1 MQRRASLA
9 ASSGSVRSSR
19 LFVLALA
26 ALAGLAGLAGVA
38 CDNGSKS
45 SAGNGAPP
53 PPPPPSASAKTNA
66 CAGGGGEV
74 KDATSTS
81 FFPRV
86 VGSFCVDPQGNEKVY
101 GDKEKFSM
109 DQVCTTAFDGE
120 CEVYKRF
127 GLKRVVSLRY
137 VDAQKPNSVEIYLN
151 QFADAAGA
159 YGMYTKRVVADADP
173 IESKSKPLAAGGAGA
188 LGGSNAYVWK
198 GPYLIELTFN
208 SDDPNLT
215 RDQMAAASQEACKA
229 IGKAIADKLPGNG
242 ALLPAVLALPAANM
256 LPMGVQFQPKDA
268 LAMTGIG
275 AAAIGYYKEGEK
287 RFRMV
292 AMLRDDA
299 DQAKDSMKIIKSRP
313 GMLPVKDVG
322 DDAANVVVQEAP
334 ERAKSDYV
342 FARKGNVVI
351 GIGDEELV
359 LKSGDAPEKQAA
371 LKLTKDEKIAKLR
384 AWVLATATTTAP
396 SASGSSAPAPPASGK
411 KK

>member
-1 MQRRASLA
+1 MQRRAPLDVRLVVSFCFA
-9 ASSGSVRSSR
+9 ASAFG
-19 LFVLALA
+19 AI
-26 ALAGLAGLAGVA
+26 A

-45 SAGNGAPP
+45 SGGGAPP
-53 PPPPPSASAKTNA
+53 PPPPPSASAKSNA
-66 CAGGGGEV
+66 CAAGGGEV
-74 KDATSTS
+74 KDGQSAA

-86 VGSFCVDPQGNEKVY
+86 VGGFCVDPQGNEKVY

-215 RDQMAAASQEACKA
+215 RDQMAAASQEACA
-229 IGKAIADKLPGNG
+229 SIGKAIADKLPGTG
-242 ALLPAVLALPAANM
+242 AKLPAVLALPVAGM

-268 LAMTGIG
+268 LAMAGAG
-275 AAAIGYYKEGEK
+275 AAAIGYYKEGDK

-292 AMLRDDA
+292 AMMRDDA
-299 DQAKDSMKIIKSRP
+299 DQARDSMKVIKSRP

-342 FARKGNVVI
+342 FARKGNLI
-351 GIGDEELV
+351 AGIGDEELV
-359 LKSGDAPEKQAA
+359 LKSGEAPEKQAA
-371 LKLTKDEKIAKLR
+371 LKLTKDEKLAKLR
-384 AWVLATATTTAP
+384 AWLAAPATTASAAP
-396 SASGSSAPAPPASGK
+396 SASGTK
-411 KK
+411 K